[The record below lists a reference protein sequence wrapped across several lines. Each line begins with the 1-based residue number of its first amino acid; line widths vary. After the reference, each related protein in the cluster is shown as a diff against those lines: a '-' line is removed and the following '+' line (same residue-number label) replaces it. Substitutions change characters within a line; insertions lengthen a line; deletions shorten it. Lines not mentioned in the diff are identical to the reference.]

1 MCAAVVETDRLVLR
15 RFTEADAPALRD
27 MLANEEVARFLP
39 LVAPRSLDEA
49 RAYLDE
55 KFLAAYRAADR
66 GERSAEGLPLDLH
79 YAICRKDD
87 GAFLGYINVDADEAH
102 DAGYALARSAWGH
115 GYAREALAAMVK
127 VARQAGFPFL
137 TATHDE
143 LNPRS
148 GRVMAACGFTY
159 RYSYRE
165 LWQPKNYEVVFR
177 MYQLDLTPVVPTYQ
191 GYWEKWP
198 DHWVDDDAGAGAGP
212 AAPAGEKNDAPGEK
226 DGAPD
231 AGAAGTVGA
240 GAESAPGDG
249 AESARVPALQDKVR
263 GAAQMAAGA
272 ALAAA
277 GVPMCVL
284 PGPGVAAL
292 AGGAALISRGQR
304 VYSGREASALE
315 KQLDKAADTLGAA
328 AKDQAVRAGK
338 VVAREAP
345 VVAAKV
351 GSMALKGAGFAL
363 TGLAAGLQA
372 SGKLAAKGCFALS
385 DRLRERG
392 QADRASSEGARPGE
406 TPVEEA

>member
-1 MCAAVVETDRLVLR
+1 MCTAVVETDRLVLR

-27 MLANEEVARFLP
+27 MLTDEEVAHFLP
-39 LVAPRSLDEA
+39 LVAPRGLDEA

-102 DAGYALARSAWGH
+102 DAGYALVRSAWGH

-148 GRVMAACGFTY
+148 GRVMAACGFMY

-177 MYQLDLTPVVPTYQ
+177 MYQLDLEPDVPTYQ

-198 DHWVDDDAGAGAGP
+198 DHWVDDDAGAGTGP
-212 AAPAGEKNDAPGEK
+212 AASAGEKNSGPSEK
-226 DGAPD
+226 DGASS
-231 AGAAGTVGA
+231 T
-240 GAESAPGDG
+240 GAESA
-249 AESARVPALQDKVR
+249 SAPTPQDKVR

-304 VYSGREASALE
+304 VYSGREASAIE
-315 KQLDKAADTLGAA
+315 KRLDKAADTLGKA
-328 AKDQAVRAGK
+328 AKDQAMRA
-338 VVAREAP
+338 VHAAAREAP

-351 GSMALKGAGFAL
+351 GSVALKGAGFAL

-372 SGKLAAKGCFALS
+372 SGRLAAKGCFALS